1 MRHPKEELE
10 RWLKQAGHDLKV
22 AKTNFGHEFFADVC
36 YSAEQAAQKALKGYL
51 YFRGSTMVWK
61 HSVKELVEEGAEL
74 ESRFS
79 ELIDAGKILTMNN
92 IFSRAAKPKAAVIR
106 YIGQS
111 IGSLAL
117 FVLYKTANTAR
128 YFSISSALAHNTSW
142 PSYELTL
149 FWINF

>member
-79 ELIDAGKILTMNN
+79 ELIDAGKILDQYYIPT
-92 IFSRAAKPKAAVIR
+92 RYPDVLAPPAVPFES
-106 YIGQS
+106 YTKDQAEEAME
-111 IGSLAL
+111 LAER
-117 FVLYKTANTAR
+117 VVR
-128 YFSISSALAHNTSW
+128 MVR
-142 PSYELTL
+142 EVV
-149 FWINF
+149 